1 MTKIFGHR
9 GAKGTYPENTLLSFK
24 KAIEIG
30 VDGLELDVHVTKDG
44 EVVVIHDETLDRT
57 TSAADEIFQAAQAIA
72 SLCQLPLYKIER
84 DDKSE
89 INE

>member
-1 MTKIFGHR
+1 MRQELI
-9 GAKGTYPENTLLSFK
+9 K
-24 KAIEIG
+24 KEILYLKRKSYNN
-30 VDGLELDVHVTKDG
+30 VK
-44 EVVVIHDETLDRT
+44 T
-57 TSAADEIFQAAQAIA
+57 TSTADEIFQAAQAIA

>member
-1 MTKIFGHR
+1 MANANHVDTNIRLIYEAGIDQE
-9 GAKGTYPENTLLSFK
+9 GNPVFK
-24 KAIEIG
+24 RKSYNN
-30 VDGLELDVHVTKDG
+30 VK
-44 EVVVIHDETLDRT
+44 T
-57 TSAADEIFQAAQAIA
+57 TSTADEIFQAAQAIA